1 MRSKETHDA
10 GWVASNIDT
19 DGNQF
24 DFTVALGGSTVG
36 FRTPDSTQILLT
48 KLTDTAICRIS
59 IQPPSRGPA
68 TNARR
73 LEVICPWHG
82 DDELDLATE
91 CVDQFSTALRL
102 YKPIPFAI
110 ARWQR
115 PKAGRRPT
123 NRQASPGTGRYSLK
137 GADLRRFRGFSLRLL
152 DFHVSRNLFRH
163 ARYLPDDLEEDGRE
177 LLGGSREHEARVL
190 KAEPHIMIAADLFE
204 QALDGRGI
212 TPELRLVLLMMALE
226 SLFSTDDKSELAF
239 RMSLRI
245 AVLNGSGDASRK
257 EMFETLRDLYDLRS
271 RLVHGS
277 WYRPSKGFV
286 RVSPNHL
293 KMLHNTVRAS
303 ILYFLA
309 LKELPKEELLKTVD
323 RAVFDRQEIDKLRM
337 KANGYWG
344 IETSEERI
352 LAAQW

>member
-1 MRSKETHDA
+1 MKGKESRDA
-10 GWVASNIDT
+10 GWAAFNIDA

-36 FRTPDSTQILLT
+36 YRTPDSTHILLT
-48 KLTDTAICRIS
+48 KPTDTAICRIS
-59 IQPPSRGPA
+59 IQPPGQGSA

-73 LEVICPWHG
+73 LEIICPWHG
-82 DDELDLATE
+82 NDELDLATE
-91 CVDQFSTALRL
+91 CVQQLSTALRL
-102 YKPIPFAI
+102 YKPIPFSI
-110 ARWQR
+110 ARWQKPR
-115 PKAGRRPT
+115 AGRAP
-123 NRQASPGTGRYSLK
+123 RQNTERYSLK
-137 GADLRRFRGFSLRLL
+137 GADLRRFRDFSLRLR

-163 ARYLPDDLEEDGRE
+163 ARYLPDDLEDDVRE

-204 QALDGRGI
+204 KALEGPGI
-212 TPELRLVLLMMALE
+212 APELRLVLLMMALE

-245 AVLNGSGDASRK
+245 AILNGSSDAHRK
-257 EMFETLRDLYDLRS
+257 EMFEALRDLYDSRS

-277 WYRPSKGFV
+277 WYRGSKGFV
-286 RVSPNHL
+286 RVSETQL
-293 KMLHNTVRAS
+293 KVLRNVVRAS
-303 ILYFLA
+303 ILYFVA
-309 LKELPKEELLKTVD
+309 LKELPKGQLTNALD
-323 RAVFDRQEIDKLRM
+323 RAVFDRREIEELRT

>member
-1 MRSKETHDA
+1 MKGKESRDA
-10 GWVASNIDT
+10 GWAAFNIDA

-36 FRTPDSTQILLT
+36 YRTPDSTHILLT
-48 KLTDTAICRIS
+48 KLTATEICRIS
-59 IQPPSRGPA
+59 IQPPGKSSA

-73 LEVICPWHG
+73 LEIICPWHG
-82 DDELDLATE
+82 NDELDLATE
-91 CVDQFSTALRL
+91 CIQQLSTALRL
-102 YKPIPFAI
+102 YKSIPFSI
-110 ARWQR
+110 ARWQKPR
-115 PKAGRRPT
+115 AGRAPRKNT
-123 NRQASPGTGRYSLK
+123 EHYSLK
-137 GADLRRFRGFSLRLL
+137 GADLRRFRDFSLRLR
-152 DFHVSRNLFRH
+152 DFHVSRNLFQH
-163 ARYLPDDLEEDGRE
+163 ARYLPDDLEDDVRE

-204 QALDGRGI
+204 KALEGPSI
-212 TPELRLVLLMMALE
+212 ALELRLVLLMMALE

-245 AVLNGSGDASRK
+245 AVLNGANDAHRK
-257 EMFETLRDLYDLRS
+257 ELFEALRDLYDLRS

-277 WYRPSKGFV
+277 WYRGGKGFV
-286 RVSPNHL
+286 RVSEAQMKVLRNV
-293 KMLHNTVRAS
+293 VRAS
-303 ILYFLA
+303 ILYFVA
-309 LKELPKEELLKTVD
+309 LKELPKEQLTKVLD
-323 RAVFDRQEIDKLRM
+323 RAVFDRQEIEELRA